1 MAKIRIMILSC
12 FLFLFHCHKE
22 TQGEKNDR
30 VFKENRPWLLYV
42 MLRPYIYG
50 DYCEGVLRKNA
61 DEVAVFGKEY
71 TFTGRKN
78 LLIYYP
84 ETGIKITVKNV
95 SSDCEMGYGYN
106 LGCNIGITYTQLSG
120 SCPGGGG
127 LSLKNSGPVIC
138 TISDNRISTLS
149 FSMVDGVSGTNCIGY
164 IKVEKL

>member
-1 MAKIRIMILSC
+1 MILSC

-50 DYCEGVLRKNA
+50 DYCEGYLRRNA

-71 TFTGRKN
+71 TFTGRKELFVN
-78 LLIYYP
+78 YP
-84 ETGIKITVKNV
+84 SKGTRITFRNT
-95 SSDCEMGYGYN
+95 SSDCTMYAGYTG
-106 LGCNIGITYTQLSG
+106 GCNFQITYNDLLGNCKKGGELLS
-120 SCPGGGG
+120 SSSQSICDVIDDRIT
-127 LSLKNSGPVIC
+127 SLNVTMGDVK
-138 TISDNRISTLS
+138 
-149 FSMVDGVSGTNCIGY
+149 SGTQCQGY